1 MLGSHQSNIS
11 SLIIMYHQSIYPI
24 YYSLGHSQVLNYNS
38 ISVPVLKHCPA
49 LPSHSHL
56 AASLLRVTSGSAV
69 PASAVA
75 TITEL
80 SVLCRKVEDE
90 VRLEVVR

>member
-1 MLGSHQSNIS
+1 
-11 SLIIMYHQSIYPI
+11 MYHQSIYPI
-24 YYSLGHSQVLNYNS
+24 YYSLGHFQVLNYDS

-49 LPSHSHL
+49 LPSHL

-80 SVLCRKVEDE
+80 SVLCRKVEEE